1 MNDDDTGNTFLRVQA
16 ILTTAITSYLLWTAF
31 TNTKRAQRA
40 KRDTRVDDTTLAI
53 LAMPKRTNPH
63 KRRKRRVPRTRERLN
78 YEDIA

>member
-1 MNDDDTGNTFLRVQA
+1 MNDDNTGNTFLRVQA

-40 KRDTRVDDTTLAI
+40 KLDTRIDSTTLSI
-53 LAMPKRTNPH
+53 LTTPKKRTNP
-63 KRRKRRVPRTRERLN
+63 RFRLQPRKERLN